1 MKPVSM
7 NFPWYR
13 ACGREGTPGH
23 RGPWDKTML
32 HPGAATRQKGFI
44 QGFLSC
50 GTCSWLA
57 HMEGKGGLPQQHFPG
72 QVGCSPSPSPPQIPL
87 HLPLPSQLY

>member
-13 ACGREGTPGH
+13 AWGRDGTPGH
-23 RGPWDKTML
+23 GEPWEQPWGKTML
-32 HPGAATRQKGFI
+32 QPGAATGQKRLL
-44 QGFLSC
+44 QGFLSR

-57 HMEGKGGLPQQHFPG
+57 HMEGKGGLPQ
-72 QVGCSPSPSPPQIPL
+72 
-87 HLPLPSQLY
+87 

>member
-13 ACGREGTPGH
+13 ACGGTPAH
-23 RGPWDKTML
+23 RGPWGNTVL
-32 HPGAATRQKGFI
+32 HLGQRGLI

-57 HMEGKGGLPQQHFPG
+57 HMEGKGVLPQQHVPG
-72 QVGCSPSPSPPQIPL
+72 RVGCSPSPPSPQIPL